1 MVEFLQK
8 LISRSGTMVLFLIV
22 LPPKTDA
29 SNRAELH
36 EVGQKGG
43 ALEKQE
49 GKHAVSPI
57 EPRAG
62 QLMGQLSLDGAG
74 VGGQT
79 LVCRLT
85 PTGRID
91 VRVGTSDDG
100 PLVSAKAIKKIL
112 GAFNDGRGHGALH
125 LAAAQLST
133 ELPASL
139 SFWRDLGR
147 TFIGRVCGVLDPT
160 DPKSLAIPSP
170 DFDELET
177 LAQAAP
183 PMTGA
188 ELLDAALLGD
198 IWYDMGAVLA
208 TEARKFKDGVQG
220 YLKKHSSVW
229 NVVGRVCF
237 HLAENKRDPEYPFA
251 FIATY
256 VHKVGK
262 TAKPQHLPLGRA
274 LKDYAG
280 AKNRKKLLTLLAP
293 LSRAAE
299 QSDFIRE
306 LVDAG
311 DIYHPLSWTPKEA
324 HRFLCEIALYE
335 QAGLVVRMPDWWSA
349 KNRPRPKVS
358 VSVGGKAPSALGM
371 DALLDFDV
379 GLTLDGKKLTKRE
392 IEELLSAS
400 HGLVLIK
407 GKWVEVDRDKLSQ
420 MLDQWRDVQKQAE
433 AGGVSFGEAMRM
445 LSGARL
451 NGDDEGIED
460 ARPEWS
466 EVIAGKWLSSRLDA
480 LRKPALRADV
490 EANAGLKAELRP
502 YQKHGVQWLSVL
514 RSLELGGCL
523 ADDMGLGKTIQVLG
537 VLNMNR
543 RKKEKGTD
551 LLVVPASLVDN
562 WRLEIERF
570 APKLKVLIAHPSR
583 VPSPELKKLSKKR
596 VDAHNGVITTYG
608 TAMRTAWM
616 KDYPWRHVILDEA
629 QAIKNPGAKQ
639 TKAVKAMPSKWRLAL
654 TGTPVE
660 NRLGDLWSI
669 FDFLN
674 PGLLG
679 SAKAFGGL
687 CKSMAKSEQGYAPL
701 RRLVQPYILRRL
713 KTDKNVIADLPD
725 KTEVTAHCL
734 LSKKQAALYQ
744 QSVNE
749 MEKAIIDLDG
759 IERRGVVLA
768 FLMRF
773 KQICNHPSQWL
784 GDGAYE
790 PADSGKLSRLRE
802 LCESIAARQDKVLVF
817 TQFREMTR
825 PLHGFLAGIFG
836 QSGLVLHGGTPVK
849 KRQGLVKSFQEDD
862 RVPFMV
868 LSLKA
873 GGTGLNLTAASHV
886 IHFDRWWNPA
896 VENQAT
902 DRAFRIGQKKNVLV
916 HKFVCRG
923 TVEERIDKLIAG
935 KQKLSDE
942 VLSQGAESSLTEM
955 SNEELLSMVSLDLSS
970 AVEG

>member
-1 MVEFLQK
+1 MSQLA
-8 LISRSGTMVLFLIV
+8 L
-22 LPPKTDA
+22 DNA
-29 SNRAELH
+29 SQGAE
-36 EVGQKGG
+36 
-43 ALEKQE
+43 
-49 GKHAVSPI
+49 
-57 EPRAG
+57 
-62 QLMGQLSLDGAG
+62 
-74 VGGQT
+74 T

-85 PTGRID
+85 PSGHID
-91 VRVGTSDDG
+91 VQPGSPEDESVLSSKAARQIMDAF
-100 PLVSAKAIKKIL
+100 AKGRGEGVLHL
-112 GAFNDGRGHGALH
+112 GAAE
-125 LAAAQLST
+125 LST
-133 ELPASL
+133 DLPPSL
-139 SFWRDLGR
+139 SFWRDVGR
-147 TFIGRVCGVLDPT
+147 AFVGRVCGALDPT
-160 DPKSLAIPSP
+160 DPKSLIIPAP
-170 DFDELET
+170 DPDELSA
-177 LAQAAP
+177 LSQAVP
-183 PMTGA
+183 PMQGA
-188 ELLDAALLGD
+188 ESLQPELLRDIWSDAGAALSAKAKE
-198 IWYDMGAVLA
+198 Y
-208 TEARKFKDGVQG
+208 KDGVQG
-220 YLKKHSSVW
+220 YLKAHSSVW
-229 NVVGRVCF
+229 HVVGRVCF

-256 VHKVGK
+256 VHKVSK
-262 TAKPQHLPLGRA
+262 QAKPQHLPLGRA

-280 AKNRKKLLTLLAP
+280 ARNRQKLLTLLAP

-299 QSDFIRE
+299 QSELIRE
-306 LVDAG
+306 LIDTG
-311 DIYHPLSWTPKEA
+311 DIYHPLSWTPTEA
-324 HRFLCEIALYE
+324 HRFLCEIAVYE

-349 KNRPRPKVS
+349 RSKPRPKVS
-358 VSVGGKAPSALGM
+358 VLVGGKAPSALGM

-379 GLTLDGKKLTKRE
+379 ALTLDGNKLTKAE
-392 IEELLSAS
+392 IEELLGKS

-420 MLDQWRDVQKQAE
+420 VFAEWRDVQERAQ

-445 LSGARL
+445 LSGTRIH
-451 NGDDEGIED
+451 GDDDDGFAN

-480 LRKPALRADV
+480 LGAPELRADI
-490 EANAGLKAELRP
+490 ESGAGLNAELRP
-502 YQKHGVQWLSVL
+502 YQKLGVQWLSTL

-537 VLNMNR
+537 ILSMCQRNN
-543 RKKEKGTD
+543 EEGTD

-570 APKLKVLIAHPSR
+570 APGLKVLIVHPSR
-583 VPSPELKKLSKKR
+583 TPSTELKKLSKNQ
-596 VDAHNGVITTYG
+596 VATHDVVITTYG
-608 TAMRTAWM
+608 TAMRTVWM
-616 KDYPWRHVILDEA
+616 KEVAWRNVILDEA

-639 TKAVKAMPSKWRLAL
+639 TKAVKAMQSSWRLAL

-679 SAKAFGGL
+679 SAEHFNRL
-687 CKSMAKSEQGYAPL
+687 CKSMASGKQGAYAPL

-734 LSKKQAALYQ
+734 LSKRQAALYQ
-744 QSVNE
+744 QSVAE
-749 MEKAIIDLDG
+749 MKKVIEELDG

-773 KQICNHPSQWL
+773 KQICNHPSQWR

-817 TQFREMTR
+817 TQFREMTE
-825 PLHGFLAGIFG
+825 PLSGFLTEVFG
-836 QSGLVLHGGTPVK
+836 RSGHVLHGGTAVK
-849 KRQGLVKSFQEDD
+849 KRQGLVKNFQEDD

-923 TVEERIDKLIAG
+923 TVEERIDELIAG

-942 VLSQGAESSLTEM
+942 VLGGGAESSLTEM
-955 SNEELLSMVSLDLSS
+955 SNEELMAMVSLDLSS

>member
-1 MVEFLQK
+1 VAEEQLTKQ
-8 LISRSGTMVLFLIV
+8 LSR
-22 LPPKTDA
+22 DRD
-29 SNRAELH
+29 RA
-36 EVGQKGG
+36 GGG
-43 ALEKQE
+43 AE
-49 GKHAVSPI
+49 V
-57 EPRAG
+57 
-62 QLMGQLSLDGAG
+62 
-74 VGGQT
+74 

-85 PTGRID
+85 PSGRID
-91 VRVGTSDDG
+91 LQPGLPEDG
-100 PLVSAKAIKKIL
+100 PPLEAKTAARIIEAF
-112 GAFNDGRGHGALH
+112 GAGRGYGVLH
-125 LAAAQLST
+125 LGVA
-133 ELPASL
+133 ELATDLCPSL
-139 SFWRDLGR
+139 SYWRDVGR
-147 TFIGRVCGVLDPT
+147 AFVGRVCGALDPT
-160 DPKSLAIPSP
+160 APASLVIPEPDADDLAALIEAIP
-170 DFDELET
+170 
-177 LAQAAP
+177 
-183 PMTGA
+183 PMQGA
-188 ELLDAALLGD
+188 EQLDAALLGD
-198 IWYDMGAVLA
+198 IWSDMGAALA
-208 TEARKFKDGVQG
+208 AEVKGFKDGVQG
-220 YLKKHSSVW
+220 YLRQYSDVW

-237 HLAENKRDPEYPFA
+237 HLAENKRDPDYPFA

-256 VHKVGK
+256 VHKVSRQ
-262 TAKPQHLPLGRA
+262 AKPQHLPLGRA
-274 LKDYAG
+274 LQDYAG
-280 AKNRKKLLTLLAP
+280 TKNRQKLLALLAP

-299 QSDFIRE
+299 QSAFIRE
-306 LVDAG
+306 LVDTG
-311 DIYHPLSWTPKEA
+311 DVYHPLSWTPREA
-324 HRFLCEIALYE
+324 HRFLSEIALYE

-358 VSVGGKAPSALGM
+358 VSVGGKPPSTLGM

-392 IEELLSAS
+392 IEQLLAS
-400 HGLVLIK
+400 SDGLVLIK
-407 GKWVEVDRDKLSQ
+407 GKWVEVDRDKLARV
-420 MLDQWRDVQKQAE
+420 LDQWRDVQRQAQ
-433 AGGVSFGEAMRM
+433 ADGVSFGQALRM
-445 LSGARL
+445 LSGAQL
-451 NGDDEGIED
+451 DGEDEAVDD

-466 EVIAGKWLSSRLDA
+466 EVIAGKWLASRIDA
-480 LRKPALRADV
+480 LRSPELRADV
-490 EANAGLKAELRP
+490 EANAGLEAELRP
-502 YQKHGVQWLSVL
+502 YQKHGVQWLSTL
-514 RSLELGGCL
+514 RGLELGGCL
-523 ADDMGLGKTIQVLG
+523 ADDMGLGKTIQVIGL
-537 VLNMNR
+537 LNMSR
-543 RKKEKGTD
+543 RGKEKGTD
-551 LLVVPASLVDN
+551 LLVVPASLLDN

-570 APKLKVLIAHPSR
+570 APQLKVLIAHPSR
-583 VPSPELKKLSKKR
+583 IPSRELRKLTKKR
-596 VDAHNGVITTYG
+596 MAAHDAVVTTYG
-608 TAMRTAWM
+608 TAMRAGWM
-616 KDYPWRHVILDEA
+616 KEYSWRHVILDEA

-639 TKAVKAMPSKWRLAL
+639 TKAVKALPSRWRLAL

-679 SAKAFGGL
+679 SSQAFNGL
-687 CKSMAKSEQGYAPL
+687 CKSMAKSKQGYAPL

-734 LSKKQAALYQ
+734 LTKRQAALYQ
-744 QSVNE
+744 QSVDE
-749 MEKAIIDLDG
+749 MKRAIEALDG

-784 GDGAYE
+784 GDSAYE

-817 TQFREMTR
+817 TQFREMTA
-825 PLHGFLAGIFG
+825 PLSSFLAEVFG
-836 QSGLVLHGGTPVK
+836 QNGLVLHGGTPVK
-849 KRQGLVKSFQEDD
+849 KRQGLVKSFQQDD

-886 IHFDRWWNPA
+886 VHFDRWWNPA

-923 TVEERIDKLIAG
+923 TVEERIDELIAS

-955 SNEELLSMVSLDLSS
+955 SNEQLISMVSLDLSS
-970 AVEG
+970 ALDG

>member
-1 MVEFLQK
+1 
-8 LISRSGTMVLFLIV
+8 
-22 LPPKTDA
+22 
-29 SNRAELH
+29 
-36 EVGQKGG
+36 
-43 ALEKQE
+43 
-49 GKHAVSPI
+49 
-57 EPRAG
+57 
-62 QLMGQLSLDGAG
+62 MGQLSLNSAQ
-74 VGGQT
+74 GGGET

-85 PTGRID
+85 PSGRID
-91 VRVGTSDDG
+91 VQPGASDDG
-100 PLVSAKAIKKIL
+100 PLVSTKAAKQIID
-112 GAFNDGRGHGALH
+112 AFNAGRGHGALH
-125 LAAAQLST
+125 LAAAQLAT
-133 ELPASL
+133 DLPPSL
-139 SFWRDLGR
+139 AYWRDVGR
-147 TFIGRVCGVLDPT
+147 AFVGRVCGALDPT
-160 DPKSLAIPSP
+160 DPKSLVIPEP
-170 DFDELET
+170 DPDEIET
-177 LAQAAP
+177 LAHAVP
-183 PMTGA
+183 PMQGA
-188 ELLDAALLGD
+188 EILDAALLGD
-198 IWYDMGAVLA
+198 IWSDMGTALSA
-208 TEARKFKDGVQG
+208 EAAGFKDGVQG
-220 YLKKHSSVW
+220 YLKKHGSVW

-274 LKDYAG
+274 LKEYTG
-280 AKNRKKLLTLLAP
+280 TKNRQKLLALLAP

-299 QSDFIRE
+299 QSEFIRE

-311 DIYHPLSWTPKEA
+311 DIYHPLSWTPREA
-324 HRFLCEIALYE
+324 HRFLCEMTLYE

-379 GLTLDGKKLTKRE
+379 GLTLDGKKLTHRE

-407 GKWVEVDRDKLSQ
+407 GKWVEVNRDKLSQ
-420 MLDQWRDVQKQAE
+420 VLDQWRDVQKQAQ
-433 AGGVSFGEAMRM
+433 AGGISFGEAMRM
-445 LSGARL
+445 LAGARF

-480 LRKPALRADV
+480 LRSPELRTDI
-490 EANAGLKAELRP
+490 EANAGLQAELRP
-502 YQKHGVQWLSVL
+502 YQKHGVHWLSTL

-537 VLNMNR
+537 VLNMSR
-543 RKKEKGTD
+543 RNKEKGTD

-562 WRLEIERF
+562 WRLEVERF

-583 VPSPELKKLSKKR
+583 IPSAELKMLSKRR
-596 VDAHNGVITTYG
+596 VETHDAVITTYG
-608 TAMRTAWM
+608 TAMRTPWM
-616 KDYPWRHVILDEA
+616 KEYPWRHVILDEA

-639 TKAVKAMPSKWRLAL
+639 TKAVKAMQSEWRLAL

-679 SAKAFGGL
+679 SVKAFNGL
-687 CKSMAKSEQGYAPL
+687 CKSMAKSQQGYAPL

-713 KTDKNVIADLPD
+713 KTDRNVIADLPD

-734 LSKKQAALYQ
+734 LSKRQAALYQ
-744 QSVNE
+744 QSVDE
-749 MEKAIIDLDG
+749 MKKTIEELEG

-790 PADSGKLSRLRE
+790 AKDSGKVARLRE
-802 LCESIAARQDKVLVF
+802 LCESIAARQDKALVF
-817 TQFREMTR
+817 TQFREMTE
-825 PLHGFLAGIFG
+825 PLAGYLTEVFG
-836 QSGLVLHGGTPVK
+836 HSGLVLHGGTPVK

-923 TVEERIDKLIAG
+923 TVEERIDELIAG

-942 VLSQGAESSLTEM
+942 ILAQGAESALTEM
-955 SNEELLSMVSLDLSS
+955 SNEELISMVSLDLSS
-970 AVEG
+970 ALEG

>member
-1 MVEFLQK
+1 M
-8 LISRSGTMVLFLIV
+8 
-22 LPPKTDA
+22 D
-29 SNRAELH
+29 
-36 EVGQKGG
+36 
-43 ALEKQE
+43 
-49 GKHAVSPI
+49 
-57 EPRAG
+57 
-62 QLMGQLSLDGAG
+62 QLSLDGAQG
-74 VGGQT
+74 DGET

-85 PTGRID
+85 PSGRID
-91 VRVGTSDDG
+91 VQTGTSGDG
-100 PLVSAKAIKKIL
+100 PPVPARSARQIL
-112 GAFNDGRGHGALH
+112 DAFNTGRGRGALH
-125 LAAAQLST
+125 LAVAQLSAD
-133 ELPASL
+133 LPAAL
-139 SFWRDLGR
+139 SYWRDVGR
-147 TFIGRVCGVLDPT
+147 AFVARVCGALDPT
-160 DPKSLAIPSP
+160 DPGALVIPDP
-170 DFDELET
+170 DPDELESLT
-177 LAQAAP
+177 EVAP
-183 PMTGA
+183 PMQGA
-188 ELLDAALLGD
+188 EFLDAALLGD
-198 IWYDMGAVLA
+198 VWSDMGAALA
-208 TEARKFKDGVQG
+208 SEAAGFEDGVQG
-220 YLKKHSSVW
+220 YLRKHGSVW

-256 VHKVGK
+256 VHKVSRQ
-262 TAKPQHLPLGRA
+262 ARPQHLPLGRS

-280 AKNRKKLLTLLAP
+280 ARNRPKLLALLAP

-299 QSDFIRE
+299 QSEFIRE
-306 LVDAG
+306 LVDGG
-311 DIYHPLSWTPKEA
+311 DIYHPLSWTPGEA

-349 KNRPRPKVS
+349 TKRPRPRVS

-379 GLTLDGKKLTKRE
+379 GLTLDGKKLTRRE
-392 IEELLSAS
+392 IDELLAS
-400 HGLVLIK
+400 SDGLVLIK
-407 GKWVEVDRDKLSQ
+407 GKWVEVDRDRLSQ
-420 MLDQWRDVQKQAE
+420 VLDRWRDVQRQAQ

-445 LSGARL
+445 VSGAHL
-451 NGDDEGIED
+451 GGEDEGTED
-460 ARPEWS
+460 ARAQWS
-466 EVIAGKWLSSRLDA
+466 EVIAGKWLASRLDA
-480 LRKPALRADV
+480 LRSPELRADI
-490 EANAGLKAELRP
+490 ESNAGLDAELRP
-502 YQKHGVQWLSVL
+502 YQKHGVQWLSTL

-537 VLNMNR
+537 VLNMSR
-543 RKKEKGTD
+543 RNQEKGTD

-570 APKLKVLIAHPSR
+570 APRLKVLIAHPSR
-583 VPSPELKKLSKKR
+583 IPSAELKKLSKKR
-596 VDAHNGVITTYG
+596 VEAHHAVITTYG

-616 KDYPWRHVILDEA
+616 KEYPWRHLILDEA

-639 TKAVKAMPSKWRLAL
+639 TRAVKAMQSSWRVAL

-679 SAKAFGGL
+679 SARAFNGL
-687 CKSMAKSEQGYAPL
+687 CKSMAKSRQGYAPL

-713 KTDKNVIADLPD
+713 KTDRNVIADLPD

-734 LSKKQAALYQ
+734 LSKRQAALYQ
-744 QSVNE
+744 QSVDE
-749 MEKAIIDLDG
+749 MKRTIEELEG

-790 PADSGKLSRLRE
+790 PGDSGKLARLRE
-802 LCESIAARQDKVLVF
+802 LCEAIAARQDKVLVF
-817 TQFREMTR
+817 TQFREMTG
-825 PLHGFLAGIFG
+825 PLADYLTEVFG

-849 KRQGLVKSFQEDD
+849 KRQGLIESFQEDD

-923 TVEERIDKLIAG
+923 TVEERIDELIAG

-955 SNEELLSMVSLDLSS
+955 SNEELISMVSLDLSS
-970 AVEG
+970 ALEG

>member
-1 MVEFLQK
+1 
-8 LISRSGTMVLFLIV
+8 
-22 LPPKTDA
+22 
-29 SNRAELH
+29 
-36 EVGQKGG
+36 
-43 ALEKQE
+43 
-49 GKHAVSPI
+49 
-57 EPRAG
+57 
-62 QLMGQLSLDGAG
+62 MGQLSLDSAQ
-74 VGGQT
+74 GGSKT

-85 PTGRID
+85 PSGRID
-91 VRVGTSDDG
+91 VQPGSPGDG
-100 PLVSAKAIKKIL
+100 LLVPAKAAGQIIEAFSAGRGSGVLHL
-112 GAFNDGRGHGALH
+112 GAAEFSIN
-125 LAAAQLST
+125 
-133 ELPASL
+133 LPPSL
-139 SFWRDLGR
+139 SYWRDVGR
-147 TFIGRVCGVLDPT
+147 AFVGQVCGALDPT
-160 DPKSLAIPSP
+160 DPRSLVIPGP
-170 DFDELET
+170 DDNEIAALV
-177 LAQAAP
+177 QAVP
-183 PMTGA
+183 PMQGA
-188 ELLDAALLGD
+188 ELLGAALLVE
-198 IWYDMGAVLA
+198 IWSDMGAALA
-208 TEARKFKDGVQG
+208 TEAKAFRDGVQG
-220 YLKKHSSVW
+220 YLSKHSSIW

-237 HLAENKRDPEYPFA
+237 HLAENKRDSEYPFA

-256 VHKVGK
+256 VHKVSRQ
-262 TAKPQHLPLGRA
+262 AKPQHLPLGRA

-280 AKNRKKLLTLLAP
+280 AKNRQKLLALLAP

-299 QSDFIRE
+299 QSEFIRE
-306 LVDAG
+306 LVDTG
-311 DIYHPLSWTPKEA
+311 DIYHPLSWTPREA

-358 VSVGGKAPSALGM
+358 VSVGGKAPSTLGM
-371 DALLDFDV
+371 EALLDFDV
-379 GLTLDGKKLTKRE
+379 DLTLDGKKLTKRE
-392 IEELLSAS
+392 IEELLASS

-407 GKWVEVDRDKLSQ
+407 GKWVEVDPDKLSQ
-420 MLDQWRDVQKQAE
+420 VLDQWRDVQRQAQ

-451 NGDDEGIED
+451 NGQDEGIED

-480 LRKPALRADV
+480 LRSPELQADV
-490 EANAGLKAELRP
+490 EANAGLDAKLRP
-502 YQKHGVQWLSVL
+502 YQKNGVQWLSTL

-537 VLNMNR
+537 VLNMSR
-543 RKKEKGTD
+543 RNKGNGTD

-562 WRLEIERF
+562 WRIEIERF
-570 APKLKVLIAHPSR
+570 APKLKALIAHPSR
-583 VPSPELKKLSKKR
+583 IPSPELKTLEKKE
-596 VDAHNGVITTYG
+596 VEAHDVVITTYG
-608 TAMRTAWM
+608 TAMRTGWM
-616 KDYPWRHVILDEA
+616 KEHPWRHVILDEA

-639 TKAVKAMPSKWRLAL
+639 TKAVKAIPSKWRLAL

-679 SAKAFGGL
+679 SAKAFNGL
-687 CKSMAKSEQGYAPL
+687 CKSMEKSKQGYAPL
-701 RRLVQPYILRRL
+701 RRLIQPYILRRL
-713 KTDKNVIADLPD
+713 KTDKNVISDLPD

-734 LSKKQAALYQ
+734 LSKRQAALYQ
-744 QSVNE
+744 QSVDE
-749 MEKAIIDLDG
+749 MKKAIEELDG

-790 PADSGKLSRLRE
+790 PGDSGKLSRLRE

-817 TQFREMTR
+817 TQFREMTE
-825 PLHGFLAGIFG
+825 PLAGFLTEVFG
-836 QSGLVLHGGTPVK
+836 QSGLVLHGGTAVK
-849 KRQGLVKSFQEDD
+849 KRQGLVKIFQEDD

-923 TVEERIDKLIAG
+923 TVEEHIDALIAS
-935 KQKLSDE
+935 KLQLSDE

-955 SNEELLSMVSLDLSS
+955 SNEELISMVSLDLSS
-970 AVEG
+970 ALEG